1 MVVLIVNVPYTDK
14 ELTDRGI
21 DVKTLVANNIIIKKN
36 NNLYLNEAY
45 TGNLVEWN
53 IVEFPERFTREN
65 AEEIME
71 KFGEVGKELLSE
83 LIESRVLSVYRKA
96 GLISGYRLVMK
107 DIAIKSDIIS
117 DEIYELITHAIFS
130 YITRTQNE
138 IKRQVLL
145 NGEYI
150 DEPIQIQEV
159 RKVIKDKGLSEDL
172 VYAMAI
178 QLLDEY
184 SMKDDKL
191 LLNSIVVG
199 SARKEERTYKAE
211 PFIMYTIKFGYI
223 KPKIAKN
230 YVARLQWR
238 MRGNSEKR
246 GEREYRGFSQI
257 LIYFQATD
265 TAEAEKKGRELIE
278 KALSEINYPDLR
290 EILSTWNS
298 AYFEVSET
306 VRYEKEGTYEQ
317 YNEYTGHPA
326 RARLARRGVI

>member
-14 ELTDRGI
+14 ELTNRGI
-21 DVKTLVANNIIIKKN
+21 DVKTLVANNILIKKN

-53 IVEFPERFTREN
+53 VVEFPERFSREN

-71 KFGEVGKELLSE
+71 KFGEAGRELLSE
-83 LIESRVLSVYRKA
+83 LIESRVLSVYRTS

-117 DEIYELITHAIFS
+117 DEIYELITHAVFS

-138 IKRQVLL
+138 IKREVLL
-145 NGEYI
+145 RGEYI

-159 RKVIKDKGLSEDL
+159 MKVIKDKGLSDDL

-184 SMKDDKL
+184 NMKDDKL
-191 LLNSIVVG
+191 LLNSVVLG
-199 SARKEERTYKAE
+199 SARREERTYKAE
-211 PFIMYTIKFGYI
+211 PFVMYTIKFGYI
-223 KPKIAKN
+223 KPKVTGN
-230 YVARLQWR
+230 YVARLQWK
-238 MRGNSEKR
+238 MRGSGEKR
-246 GEREYRGFSQI
+246 REKKYRGFSQI
-257 LIYFQATD
+257 LVYFQATD
-265 TAEAEKKGRELIE
+265 VREAERKGKELME
-278 KALSEINYPDLR
+278 KVLSEINYPDLR

-317 YNEYTGHPA
+317 YNEYTGHPEKA
-326 RARLARRGVI
+326 KLSRRGEI